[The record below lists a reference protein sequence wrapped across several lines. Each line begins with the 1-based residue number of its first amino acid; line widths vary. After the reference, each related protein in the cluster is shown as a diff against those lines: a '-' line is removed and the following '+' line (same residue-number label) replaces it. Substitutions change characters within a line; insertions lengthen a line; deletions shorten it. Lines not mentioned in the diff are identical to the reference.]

1 MEPGLKWRQC
11 TPHTPTDMCIHVIEA
26 DGSGRNRSGSCL
38 GDKPPGSVKTQA
50 IHDSGIASSSLKNSP
65 TLPDPLFF
73 WYLAVVPSEGPLV
86 TDGMVLPEI
95 YR

>member
-1 MEPGLKWRQC
+1 MVLGE
-11 TPHTPTDMCIHVIEA
+11 TEEAVASVI
-26 DGSGRNRSGSCL
+26 N
-38 GDKPPGSVKTQA
+38 PPGSVKTQA

-86 TDGMVLPEI
+86 TDGKVLPEI